1 MTKSPANPLNQDSRI
16 RNSTVWNLIGQI
28 APLLAALFTIPPLID
43 GLGVERFGIL
53 SLAWMILGY
62 FGLLDLGLGRA
73 LIVLLSEKLGLNED
87 RDIPGL
93 VSTALWLMLLI
104 GGFGGLVLWV
114 SSTYL
119 VTSALTIEPLLR
131 PEAISAMKILAISVP
146 IVILTSGIRGIL
158 ESYQRFDLVNIVR
171 IPISVLTFVSPLM
184 VLAFANRLDW
194 IVLILLIMRLVFLVI
209 YAALVHQVN
218 PKIFRSASF
227 EERYVKRMLSF
238 GGWMTI
244 SNIISPLMM
253 YLDRFVIGGMLG
265 MAAVTY
271 YVTPYEI
278 VTKISVV
285 PFAIAGVLFPAFS
298 KAFLNDRNQVVQLF
312 WTGLRWI
319 FIALF
324 PITLVISICA
334 TDILSIWLGNDFAS
348 NSTQI
353 LQCLT
358 IGILI
363 NSLAY
368 IPFTFVQAAGR
379 PDIAAKLHFL
389 ELPFYLLMLWLGLT
403 HFELLGV
410 AFAWVVRMVLDMIA
424 LFFISGR
431 IDKKLHL
438 SATQVL
444 SLVFSIGLLVG
455 GLYLPLPSLRMG
467 YTALIILGFSWL
479 AWHYLLIT
487 DERKLI
493 LHHISRVKLRLK

>member
-1 MTKSPANPLNQDSRI
+1 MTKPSTSPLNQDSRI

-28 APLLAALFTIPPLID
+28 APLLAALFAIPPLIN

-73 LIVLLSEKLGLNED
+73 LIVLVSEKLGLNED
-87 RDIPGL
+87 RDIPSL
-93 VSTALWLMLLI
+93 ISTALWLMLLI
-104 GGFGGLVLWV
+104 GSLGGLVLWM
-114 SSTYL
+114 SSAYL
-119 VTSALTIEPLLR
+119 VTSALTVGILLR
-131 PEAISAMKILAISVP
+131 PEAISVMKTLAISVP

-158 ESYQRFDLVNIVR
+158 ESYERFDLVNIVR
-171 IPISVLTFVSPLM
+171 IPISVLTFVSPLV

-194 IVLILLIMRLVFLVI
+194 IVLVLLIMRLIFLAI
-209 YAALVHQVN
+209 YAILAHQVN
-218 PKIFRSASF
+218 PNIFRHMRF
-227 EERYVKRMLSF
+227 ESRYLKRMLSF

-253 YLDRFVIGGMLG
+253 YLDRFIIGGMLG

-278 VTKISVV
+278 VTKISVI
-285 PFAIAGVLFPAFS
+285 PFAITGVLFPAFS
-298 KAFLNDRNQVVQLF
+298 AAFLNDRNQVVQLF

-324 PITLVISICA
+324 PITLVISVCA
-334 TDILSIWLGNDFAS
+334 SDILGIWLGNDFAN

-353 LQCLT
+353 LQLLT

-389 ELPFYLLMLWLGLT
+389 ELPFYLLLLWLGLT
-403 HFELLGV
+403 HFGLLGV
-410 AFAWVVRMVLDMIA
+410 ALAWVARMLLDMVV

-431 IDKKLHL
+431 IDKKLQC
-438 SATQVL
+438 SATQIL
-444 SLVFSIGLLVG
+444 TLIFSIGFLVG
-455 GLYLPLPSLRMG
+455 GLYLPFSFMRIG
-467 YTALIILGFSWL
+467 YTALALIGFVWL
-479 AWHYLLIT
+479 TWRHLLIA

-493 LHHISRVKLRLK
+493 FYKISRVKLLLK

>member
-1 MTKSPANPLNQDSRI
+1 MTKPSTSPLNQDSRI

-28 APLLAALFTIPPLID
+28 APLLAALFAIPPLIS

-73 LIVLLSEKLGLNED
+73 LIVLVSEKLGLNED
-87 RDIPGL
+87 RDIPSL
-93 VSTALWLMLLI
+93 ISTALWLMLLI
-104 GGFGGLVLWV
+104 GGLGGLVLWL
-114 SSTYL
+114 SSSYL
-119 VTSALTIEPLLR
+119 VTSALTMEQSLR
-131 PEAISAMKILAISVP
+131 PEAISVMKILAISVP
-146 IVILTSGIRGIL
+146 IVILTTGIRGIL

-209 YAALVHQVN
+209 YVALVRQVN
-218 PKIFRSASF
+218 PNIFRHMPLESH
-227 EERYVKRMLSF
+227 YLKRMLSF

-244 SNIISPLMM
+244 SNVISPLMM
-253 YLDRFVIGGMLG
+253 YLDRFIIGGMLG

-278 VTKISVV
+278 VTKISVI
-285 PFAIAGVLFPAFS
+285 PFAITGVLFPAFS
-298 KAFLNDRNQVVQLF
+298 AAFLNDRNQVVQLF

-324 PITLVISICA
+324 PITLVISVCA
-334 TDILSIWLGNDFAS
+334 SDILGIWLGNDFAN

-353 LQCLT
+353 LQLLT

-389 ELPFYLLMLWLGLT
+389 ELPFYLLLLWLGLT
-403 HFELLGV
+403 HFGLLGV
-410 AFAWVVRMVLDMIA
+410 AFAWVARMLLDMVV

-431 IDKKLHL
+431 IDKKLQC
-438 SATQVL
+438 SSTQIL
-444 SLVFSIGLLVG
+444 ILIFSIGFLVG
-455 GLYLPLPSLRMG
+455 GLYLPLPSMRIG
-467 YTALIILGFSWL
+467 YTALVLLGFVWL
-479 AWHYLLIT
+479 IWRHLLIA

-493 LHHISRVKLRLK
+493 FYKISRVKLLLK

>member
-1 MTKSPANPLNQDSRI
+1 MTKPSANPLNQESRI
-16 RNSTVWNLIGQI
+16 RNSTGWNLIGQV
-28 APLLAALFTIPPLID
+28 APLLAALFAIPPLIN

-73 LIVLLSEKLGLNED
+73 LIVLISEKLGLKED
-87 RDIPGL
+87 HDIPSL
-93 VSTALWLMLLI
+93 ISTALWLMLFI
-104 GGFGGLVLWV
+104 GGLGGLVLWM

-131 PEAISAMKILAISVP
+131 PEATSVMRILAISVP

-171 IPISVLTFVSPLM
+171 IPISVLTFVSPLI
-184 VLAFANRLDW
+184 VLTFANRLDW
-194 IVLILLIMRLVFLVI
+194 IVLVLLIMRLIFLVI
-209 YAALVHQVN
+209 YAILVRQVN
-218 PKIFRSASF
+218 TKIFRCVSF
-227 EERYVKRMLSF
+227 ESSYIKRMLSF

-253 YLDRFVIGGMLG
+253 YLDRFVIGSMLG

-278 VTKISVV
+278 VTKISVI
-285 PFAIAGVLFPAFS
+285 PFAIAGVLFPAF
-298 KAFLNDRNQVVQLF
+298 AAGFLNDRNQVVQLF

-334 TDILSIWLGNDFAS
+334 TDILSIWLGNDFAN

-353 LQCLT
+353 LQWLT

-389 ELPFYLLMLWLGLT
+389 ELPFYLLLLWLGLT
-403 HFELLGV
+403 YFGLLGV
-410 AFAWVVRMVLDMIA
+410 ALAWVARMLFDMIA

-431 IDKKLHL
+431 IDKKLQL
-438 SATQVL
+438 SAAQIL

-467 YTALIILGFSWL
+467 YTALIIMGFTWL
-479 AWHYLLIT
+479 TWHHLLIA

-493 LHHISRVKLRLK
+493 LHKISRVKLLFK

>member
-1 MTKSPANPLNQDSRI
+1 MPKPSTSPLDKDSRI
-16 RNSTVWNLIGQI
+16 RNSTGWNLIGQI
-28 APLLAALFTIPPLID
+28 APLLAALFAIPPLIN

-53 SLAWMILGY
+53 SLSWMILGY

-73 LIVLLSEKLGLNED
+73 LIVLVSEKLGLNEGH
-87 RDIPGL
+87 DIPSL
-93 VSTALWLMLLI
+93 ISTALWLMLLI
-104 GGFGGLVLWV
+104 GSLGGLILWV
-114 SSTYL
+114 SSAYL
-119 VTSALTIEPLLR
+119 VTSTLTVGLLLR
-131 PEAISAMKILAISVP
+131 PEAISVMKILAISVP

-171 IPISVLTFVSPLM
+171 IPISVLTFVSPLI
-184 VLAFANRLDW
+184 VLTFANRLDW
-194 IVLILLIMRLVFLVI
+194 IVLVLLIMRLIFLVI
-209 YAALVHQVN
+209 YAILVHRVN
-218 PKIFRSASF
+218 PNIFRRMPF
-227 EERYVKRMLSF
+227 ESRYVKRMLSF

-253 YLDRFVIGGMLG
+253 YLDRFVIGSMLG

-278 VTKISVV
+278 VTKISVI
-285 PFAIAGVLFPAFS
+285 PFAITGVLFPAFS
-298 KAFLNDRNQVVQLF
+298 SGFLNDRNQVVQLF

-324 PITLVISICA
+324 PITLIISICA
-334 TDILSIWLGNDFAS
+334 ADILSIWLGNDFAS

-353 LQCLT
+353 LQWLT

-379 PDIAAKLHFL
+379 PDITAKLHFL
-389 ELPFYLLMLWLGLT
+389 ELPFYLLLLWLGLT
-403 HFELLGV
+403 HLGLLGV
-410 AFAWVVRMVLDMIA
+410 AFAWVARMLLDMMA

-431 IDKKLHL
+431 IDEKLQL
-438 SATQVL
+438 SATQIL
-444 SLVFSIGLLVG
+444 TLVFSLGLLVG
-455 GLYLPLPSLRMG
+455 GFYLPLPSLRMG
-467 YTALIILGFSWL
+467 YTVLIIMGFTWMT
-479 AWHYLLIT
+479 WHHLLIA

-493 LHHISRVKLRLK
+493 LHKISRVKLLFK